1 MRQMVRGGLLGATLA
16 GVPAL
21 VWAQGYE
28 LLTLAEAAY
37 LYSGLEVQETLR
49 ASSLRQLPQVI
60 MVCCTVWLVYRRVT
74 SPRPQP
80 TAGIVAYVVSCGL
93 ILVLFWPEAAPR
105 FLTVRTVIPAG
116 GVTSWIAVQNGMA
129 NVDARSSG
137 LVPTQLL
144 SGTAQAQVPQ
154 ALDLILRAVTE
165 MPLLLGD
172 AIYPG
177 LNRPFSR
184 VGVLSDFVEQVET
197 NPPASLRHRMPH
209 FVEACYAPAVER
221 LLKDNP
227 EPTFAERMPWSPDMS
242 GHLTK
247 ITIQGRRGVADDFG
261 TAPTP
266 TPTDCRA
273 FYRDMEQETLVYLRG
288 QQTAQGSNKAR
299 VVRDNLGIRGR
310 EQARMFVAR
319 EMERQMETVQGP
331 QRVVNAKRALDVSS
345 GLASAFSQ
353 FDLTAPFKSAGSQL
367 EKHLDRMSRF
377 LGVGSFLVYWG
388 PYLVGLAIF
397 VTLAFFPVVLL
408 WSLFPGQHFKP
419 LVNYFLL
426 LVFVCS
432 TPLWWALVDG
442 AAEVAYAQHPPVG
455 WFAAPV
461 GWGVAYTSYMVVTV
475 LGIILVPVLQ
485 ATLLFGT
492 WRAIGG
498 IWHG

>member
-1 MRQMVRGGLLGATLA
+1 MRVWLRRGLLGSVLA
-16 GVPAL
+16 CVPA
-21 VWAQGYE
+21 VAWAQGYE
-28 LLTLAEAAY
+28 TLTLAEAAY

-49 ASSLRQLPQVI
+49 TSSLRQLPQVI
-60 MVCCTVWLVYRRVT
+60 MVCCTIWLVYRRVT

-80 TAGIVAYVVSCGL
+80 ITGIVAYVISCGL

-105 FLTVRTVIPAG
+105 FLTVRTLVPSG
-116 GVTSWIAVQNGMA
+116 GVTSYIAVQNGMT

-137 LVPTQLL
+137 LVPRQLL
-144 SGTAQAQVPQ
+144 SGTAGTQVPQ

-184 VGVLSDFVEQVET
+184 VGVLSEFVDHIET
-197 NPPASLRHRMPH
+197 NPPASLRTRMPN
-209 FVEACYAPAVER
+209 FVEECYTPALEQ
-221 LLKDNP
+221 LLKNKP
-227 EPTFAERMPWSPDMS
+227 EPTFEERMPWSSDVS
-242 GHLTK
+242 GHLAD
-247 ITIQGRRGVADDFG
+247 IRIQGRRGVADDFG
-261 TAPTP
+261 TAPTA
-266 TPTDCRA
+266 TPTTCQA
-273 FYRDMEQETLVYLRG
+273 FYRDMENETLQYLQG
-288 QQTAQGSNKAR
+288 QATAQGSNKAR
-299 VVRDNLGIRGR
+299 VVRDNLGITGR

-319 EMERQMETVQGP
+319 EMERQMETVHGP
-331 QRVVNAKRALDVSS
+331 QRLVNAKRGLDVTS
-345 GLASAFSQ
+345 GLLSALSQ
-353 FDLTAPFKSAGSQL
+353 FDLTAPFKSVGSQL
-367 EKHLDRMSRF
+367 EKHLDRMARF

-388 PYLVGLAIF
+388 PYLVGIAMF
-397 VTLAFFPVVLL
+397 VVLAFFPVVLL

-426 LVFVCS
+426 LIFVCS

-442 AAEVAYAQHPPVG
+442 AAEVAYANHPPVG

-475 LGIILVPVLQ
+475 VGIIMVPLLQ